1 LQTHP
6 VTTYYVFQ
14 FLHITGV
21 ILLVGNITVTAVWKV
36 FANRS
41 EDAAIIAFG
50 QRLVTG
56 TDFGLT
62 IPGIVLTIVGGYGV
76 LWMMGYSLFE
86 PAWLLWS
93 QILFVSAGAI
103 WLFILVPIQVKQ
115 ARIAKS
121 FEPGGVVSDE
131 YRTLSRRWITW
142 GLISTVPLVIILWL
156 MVAKPG

>member
-1 LQTHP
+1 MTD
-6 VTTYYVFQ
+6 YYIFK
-14 FLHITGV
+14 FLHYTGV

-41 EDAAIIAFG
+41 QDPVIIAFG

-62 IPGIVLTIVGGYGV
+62 IPGIVLTMVGGYGAV
-76 LWMMGYSLFE
+76 WLLGYSLAE

-93 QILFVSAGAI
+93 QVLFVLAGLI
-103 WLFILVPIQVKQ
+103 WLCILVPIQVRQ
-115 ARIAKS
+115 ARLARA
-121 FEPGGVVSDE
+121 FAGGGTVSEE
-131 YRTLSRRWITW
+131 YRRLSRRWIGW
-142 GLISTVPLVIILWL
+142 GLVSTVPLVAVMWL